1 MLNRLLKICGKK
13 KRKEPCLRIQ
23 WCSVAK
29 SGLTLENPWTVACQ
43 ALSLVHGISHVRML
57 EWLAIS
63 LSTGSSQTRDGTWV
77 SCTDRQMFYQLGQQE
92 LEETLKQIENIKKKK
107 KLEKVIKQKQE
118 LTSEITEFT
127 EGLNSTSEL
136 PEEKDRKL

>member
-1 MLNRLLKICGKK
+1 M
-13 KRKEPCLRIQ
+13 
-23 WCSVAK
+23 
-29 SGLTLENPWTVACQ
+29 
-43 ALSLVHGISHVRML
+43 SLVHGISHVRML

-107 KLEKVIKQKQE
+107 KIGKSYQIETGVDK
-118 LTSEITEFT
+118 
-127 EGLNSTSEL
+127 
-136 PEEKDRKL
+136 